1 LPRKKRTE
9 SLDLKGVTW
18 DFTPTNTPPGGGTDI
33 ARAVGDG
40 LKSSVVTSALCWVM
54 KAFPEAPVVVERL
67 KDEQWRVVHDHPL
80 TTLLRT
86 PNPFYGGRV
95 LWMATIMDFCFGE
108 AFWLKVRNGASE
120 VVELWWI
127 PRALITPRW
136 DQADPTSYLTHYE
149 YRVGGTIREL
159 RPEDV
164 VHFRFGCDPENVRR
178 GFSPLASVMR
188 DVYIDDQASN
198 FTAAILKNLGIIGV
212 VFSPK
217 AGAIPKDQAERLKDT
232 FQRNQTGE
240 KRAQAV
246 VLTGPMDVALMQ
258 YNLQGFDVGPLRD
271 ISEERV
277 CAALSIQPAV
287 VGFGTGLQQTKV
299 GATMREVVKL
309 SWEQGIE
316 PPQAI
321 CADEMD
327 RSLLPE
333 FQDNLSVFRTRF
345 DTSVVDAINETKAE
359 KTDRVTKLTAAN
371 VITIA
376 QAQRELGYP
385 VDAAANK
392 YLRELNAAPTPPVP
406 NAETPPVPKEPDNA
420 G

>member
-1 LPRKKRTE
+1 
-9 SLDLKGVTW
+9 
-18 DFTPTNTPPGGGTDI
+18 
-33 ARAVGDG
+33 
-40 LKSSVVTSALCWVM
+40 M

-67 KDEQWRVVHDHPL
+67 KDEQWRVVPDHAL
-80 TTLLRT
+80 TKLLRT

-108 AFWLKVRNGASE
+108 AFWLKVRNGE
-120 VVELWWI
+120 GTVVELWWV

-136 DQADPTSYLTHYE
+136 DQSDPMSYLTHYD
-149 YRVGGTIREL
+149 YQAGGYNKEL

-164 VHFRFGCDPENVRR
+164 VHFRFGADPQNIRR

-217 AGAIPKDQAERLKDT
+217 TGMIPSDQAKKLKADVQNNFT
-232 FQRNQTGE
+232 AD
-240 KRAQAV
+240 KRAQAM
-246 VLTGPMDVALMQ
+246 VLTGPMDTELLQ

-287 VGFGTGLQQTKV
+287 VGLGTGLQQTKV
-299 GATMREVVKL
+299 GPTMKEVVKL
-309 SWEQGIE
+309 LVGAGHRAELGV
-316 PPQAI
+316 

-333 FQDNLSVFRTRF
+333 FQDNLSVFRALRHRSSMRS
-345 DTSVVDAINETKAE
+345 TS
-359 KTDRVTKLTAAN
+359 RSGRR
-371 VITIA
+371 IA
-376 QAQRELGYP
+376 
-385 VDAAANK
+385 
-392 YLRELNAAPTPPVP
+392 
-406 NAETPPVPKEPDNA
+406 
-420 G
+420 